1 MPHPPYLAWTCAW
14 LLAACVSDVPAA
26 DLLLRGARV
35 YDESAGAW
43 RFPCDVL
50 VLGDRIAALGPDL
63 VPPAGARVLQV
74 PGTWI
79 VPGLI
84 DAHIH
89 FGQSGGLYT
98 RPDGLDLTAVRPYPE
113 EQRRLRAGWDATLRR
128 YLRCGITTVQ
138 DVGGPMWNLEVRAH
152 AAASPCAPR
161 VLVAG
166 PLLSSWLPPRL
177 VCDDPP
183 ILRVSDA
190 AAAVA
195 QVDAQADAGVDLIK
209 IWWIVHG
216 QGPEPFAEIARAIV
230 AAAHRRHLRVAVHAT
245 ELATAKAA
253 LACGC
258 DLLVHSV
265 EDRDLDD
272 AFISELIAKRIPL
285 IPTLVVGRD
294 YARAYSGHFAP
305 LPEEAQLADPDAL
318 GSLYDA
324 WHLPPELIPP
334 GLRARMAAPLTI
346 ADDAQQAANLLRLV
360 HAGAVI
366 ALGTDAGNVGTLP
379 GPAVFRELAAMARAG
394 LTPRQ
399 ILRAATVDGGAALG
413 RPELGHLAPG
423 APADLLVLD
432 ADPLADSANLAR
444 LHLVVAAGR
453 PFLPREII
461 TDDPVAVAQRVL
473 NALNAGDSAAL
484 MALCAPQMSVVAGG
498 APARDVAHAELAER
512 LRSALPWAPRFHCEL
527 RARHVEGTTAHCE
540 VRVSEVRAGSA
551 VSGVL
556 TCRLDG
562 EGLGLIGWE
571 EGLAK

>member
-1 MPHPPYLAWTCAW
+1 LLLSIV
-14 LLAACVSDVPAA
+14 LLAAFRALPAA
-26 DLLLRGARV
+26 DLLLRGAQV
-35 YDESAGAW
+35 YEETVGSW
-43 RFPCDVL
+43 RSPCDVL
-50 VLGDRIAALGPDL
+50 ILGDRIAALGPDL
-63 VPPAGARVLQV
+63 APRDGVRVLEV

-98 RPDGLDLTAVRPYPE
+98 RPDGLDLTALRPYAE
-113 EQRRLRAGWDATLRR
+113 EQRRLRTGWDATLRR

-177 VCDDPP
+177 ICDDPP
-183 ILRVSDA
+183 ILRVDDA

-195 QVDAQADAGVDLIK
+195 QVERQADAGVDLIK

-216 QGPEPFAEIARAIV
+216 QGPEPFAGIARAIV

-258 DLLVHSV
+258 DLLVHSI
-265 EDRDLDD
+265 EDRDVDD
-272 AFISELIAKRIPL
+272 AFVAELVAKRIPL

-294 YARAYSGHFAP
+294 YARAYSGRFAP
-305 LPEEAQLADPDAL
+305 LPEEARLADPEAL

-324 WHLPPELIPP
+324 WHLPGELVTP
-334 GLRARMAAPLTI
+334 GLRARMAAPPLV

-360 HAGAVI
+360 RAGAVI
-366 ALGTDAGNVGTLP
+366 AVGTDAGNVGTLP
-379 GPAVFRELAAMARAG
+379 GPAIFRELAAMARAG
-394 LTPRQ
+394 LSPRQ
-399 ILRAATVDGGAALG
+399 ILRAASIDAGAALG
-413 RPELGHLAPG
+413 RPDLGHLAPG

-432 ADPLADSANLAR
+432 ADPLVDSANLAR
-444 LHLVVAAGR
+444 LRLVIAAGR

-461 TDDPVAVAQRVL
+461 ADDPAAAAQRVL
-473 NALNAGDSAAL
+473 NALNAGDAAAL
-484 MALCAPQMSVVAGG
+484 VALCGSRVSFAGG
-498 APARDVAHAELAER
+498 GEPARDVPQADLAER
-512 LRSALPWAPRFHCEL
+512 ARAALPWAPRFHWEL
-527 RARHVEGTTAHCE
+527 RARHVEGTTARCE
-540 VRVSEVRAGSA
+540 VRVREVRTGAA
-551 VSGVL
+551 VAGVL
-556 TCRLDG
+556 TARLDA
-562 EGLGLIGWE
+562 EGIGLLAWE
-571 EGLAK
+571 AAGP